1 METQAFTKDVFTRKK
16 WRELYI
22 DQLGYSI
29 NLFIIMVTGSIGFCL
44 SQLTT
49 SAVHNSASVIYINA
63 LKGSIVLFFV
73 SILSGVACTFVRLI
87 IFHKRYKGFDYELP
101 FVVAM
106 TFVCQ
111 IGTFGAGAVWL
122 GEAAFRTY

>member
-1 METQAFTKDVFTRKK
+1 MEIKTSTEDVFTRKK

-29 NLFIIMVTGSIGFCL
+29 NLFLIMATGSIGFCL

-49 SAVHNSASVIYINA
+49 STVHNSVPAIYIDA
-63 LKGSIVLFFV
+63 LKGAIVLFFV
-73 SILSGVACTFVRLI
+73 SILLGVTCTFVRLI
-87 IFHKRYKGFDYELP
+87 IFHKRYKGIRYELP
-101 FVVAM
+101 FVVAS